1 MFQNNPIPPPFF
13 TLVSIEGMG
22 KRKTWKLR
30 GSSCVGSII
39 IQTSQSVCQS
49 PPQFSLCKL
58 SLYCWPDSPPVYP
71 QVSWPT
77 LLDDKIQVPRA
88 DRPIT
93 WLQGALSFSLH
104 QILHYPSRIK
114 NPFSTKMEEI
124 LSIKPT
130 LSTSLLRHCSVYFF
144 LSSMQG
150 GNILLAIKT
159 FPLISITGN
168 EPDRQFRQ
176 EMPGGS
182 GRHSTFPWPREC
194 TEVVGPLINESL
206 Q

>member
-1 MFQNNPIPPPFF
+1 
-13 TLVSIEGMG
+13 MG

-30 GSSCVGSII
+30 ESWLHHHSCVGSII
-39 IQTSQSVCQS
+39 IQSSQSGFQS
-49 PPQFSLCKL
+49 PPQFSLCKS
-58 SLYCWPDSPPVYP
+58 SLYCWPDSPSVYP

-77 LLDDKIQVPRA
+77 LPYDKIQVPRA

-93 WLQGALSFSLH
+93 WLEGALSFSLP
-104 QILHYPSRIK
+104 QILHYPSRIR
-114 NPFSTKMEEI
+114 NPFSTKMEAI
-124 LSIKPT
+124 LNIKPT

-144 LSSMQG
+144 LSTMQG
-150 GNILLAIKT
+150 GNILLAVKT

-182 GRHSTFPWPREC
+182 GRHPTFPWPREC
-194 TEVVGPLINESL
+194 IAVVGLINESL